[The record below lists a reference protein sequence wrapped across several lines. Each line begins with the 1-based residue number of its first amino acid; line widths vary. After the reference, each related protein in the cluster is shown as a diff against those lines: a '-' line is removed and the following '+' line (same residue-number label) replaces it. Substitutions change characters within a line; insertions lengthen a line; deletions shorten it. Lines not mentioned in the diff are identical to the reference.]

1 VTVNETVVVWPC
13 ATSVMMGVVARM
25 LALAVNGKVAVC
37 PTVVLSTALLAPL
50 LSRARVRLAEM
61 LALPAAEVKLKP
73 PSNVSLPPPNAA
85 VKPELPSTCAT
96 LTMPAVP
103 LLTALNQPAGDVKL
117 LKLVDVGSKASVR
130 SEDSTF
136 RRLPAAIQI

>member
-73 PSNVSLPPPNAA
+73 PSNVSLPPQRRGEAGTAINLRDLDDAGGAA
-85 VKPELPSTCAT
+85 VNGIE
-96 LTMPAVP
+96 PAC
-103 LLTALNQPAGDVKL
+103 G
-117 LKLVDVGSKASVR
+117 
-130 SEDSTF
+130 
-136 RRLPAAIQI
+136 

>member
-1 VTVNETVVVWPC
+1 VTVNKTVVVWPC

-37 PTVVLSTALLAPL
+37 ATVVLSTALLAPL

-61 LALPAAEVKLKP
+61 LALPAAGVKL
-73 PSNVSLPPPNAA
+73 
-85 VKPELPSTCAT
+85 ELPSTCAT

-103 LLTALNQPAGDVKL
+103 LLTALNQPAGVVKL
-117 LKLVDVGSKASVR
+117 LKLADVGSKASVR